1 MSRPL
6 PLVQAKP
13 TFTPEEAQA
22 IAARL
27 YGLTAQAREL
37 TGERDQNFRLQDAA
51 GNSCMLKFA
60 NRLDEP
66 ALLEMQNQMLTHIA
80 QRDPLL
86 PCPRLLRSVGG
97 VTIEQVQPADGVPC
111 YVRLL
116 SFLPGAPLAEVA
128 APQPE
133 LLFAIGQF
141 LGRLDIVLQDFTHPA
156 MHRELH
162 WDLKHGYDVTGL
174 YLDYLTDPVRR
185 EIVEQIRQ
193 EFAAQ
198 VLPNLSHL
206 RRGVIHGDANDHN
219 ILVSGREVSGLIDF
233 GDAVHTATVFE
244 PAISAAYLML
254 GTGAPLAAAA
264 QLVAGYHSQNPL
276 IELETALLYPLIRM
290 RLATSVVL
298 SAFQQKVE
306 PANPYLVISEQ
317 PAWELLEQMR
327 RIRPAEVE
335 GIFRLAC
342 GRQYQRSPKPAR
354 SLSRERLAELRRRYL
369 GPSLS
374 LSYREPLKIV
384 RGAGQYLYD
393 EQGRAYLDCVNNV
406 STVGHSH
413 PRLVAAASRQL
424 ALLNTNTRYLHDNL
438 VAYAERLT
446 SLLPEPLRVC
456 YFVCSGSEANELALR
471 LAWSYTGRKDLIVL
485 DAAYHGN
492 TSTLVEI
499 SPYKHNGPGGK
510 GPPPYVYTAPLPDPY
525 RGRWKGYSPDT
536 GARYAREVQALIET
550 TGGPGPA
557 AFIAESLPGCG
568 GQIVFPDGY
577 LSAAYGFVRAA
588 GGVCIADEVQV
599 GFGRVGSHFWG
610 FELQGVTP
618 DIVTM
623 GKPIGNGHPL
633 AAVVTT
639 PEIARAF
646 ANGMEYFNTFG
657 GNPVSC
663 AVGLAV
669 LDVIQEEA
677 LQENALRVGGYLLG
691 ELRALADTHRLIGHV
706 RGKGL
711 FIGIELVSDRET
723 LAPAAAET
731 TEIVERMKD
740 RGILL
745 SIDGPLHNVIK
756 IKPPLVFD
764 RGNAE
769 QLATALDDVL
779 SRLE

>member
-1 MSRPL
+1 MNQPI
-6 PLVQAKP
+6 PLVRAKP
-13 TFTPEEAQA
+13 AFTVAEAQQ
-22 IAARL
+22 IASRL
-27 YGLTAQAREL
+27 YGLHVQAREL
-37 TGERDQNFRLQDAA
+37 TGERDQNFRLQDPA
-51 GNSCMLKFA
+51 GNVCLLKLA
-60 NRLDEP
+60 NRLDEL
-66 ALLEMQNQMLTHIA
+66 ALLDLQNRILTHVA
-80 QRDPLL
+80 RRDPLL
-86 PCPRLLRSVGG
+86 PCPRLLESTAGL
-97 VTIEQVQPADGVPC
+97 TIEQVLSNDGVP
-111 YVRLL
+111 VNARLV
-116 SFLPGAPLAEVA
+116 SFLPGAPLAEVVD
-128 APQPE
+128 PE
-133 LLFAIGQF
+133 PGLFFALGQL

-162 WDLKHGYDVTGL
+162 WDLKHGYEVTGR
-174 YLDYLTDPVRR
+174 YLDYLVDPARR

-193 EFAAQ
+193 EFAGQ
-198 VLPNLSHL
+198 VRPNLAQL
-206 RRGVIHGDANDHN
+206 RHSVIHGDANDHN
-219 ILVSGREVSGLIDF
+219 VLVSGGQVSGLIDF
-233 GDAVHTATVFE
+233 GDAVYSATVCE
-244 PAISAAYLML
+244 PAIAAAYLML
-254 GTGAPLAAAA
+254 GTAAPLAAAA
-264 QLVAGYHSQNPL
+264 QLVAGYDSHNPL
-276 IELETALLYPLIRM
+276 TELEVTLLYPLIRM
-290 RLATSVVL
+290 RLAISVVL
-298 SAFQQKVE
+298 SAYQQTIE

-317 PAWELLEQMR
+317 PAWELLERMR
-327 RIRPAEVE
+327 HIRAAEAE

-342 GRQYQRSPKPAR
+342 GRHYQPSPAPAR
-354 SLSRERLAELRRRYL
+354 SLPKEQLAEMRRQYL

-374 LSYREPLKIV
+374 LSYRQPLKIV

-406 STVGHSH
+406 CTVGHSH
-413 PRLVAAASRQL
+413 PRVVAAASRQM

-438 VAYAERLT
+438 IAYAGRLT

-471 LAWSYTGRKDLIVL
+471 LAWSYTGRKDVIVL

-492 TSTLVEI
+492 SSTLIDI

-510 GPPPYVYTAPLPDPY
+510 GAPSYVHTAPLPDPY
-525 RGRWKGYSPDT
+525 RGKWRDYSPAT
-536 GARYAREVQALIET
+536 GIRYAGEVQTLIE
-550 TGGPGPA
+550 GMGAPGTA

-577 LSAAYGFVRAA
+577 LSSAFQFVRAA

-657 GNPVSC
+657 GNPVAC

-669 LDVIQEEA
+669 LDVIQEEG
-677 LQENALRVGGYLLG
+677 LQENALQAGDYLLR
-691 ELRALADTHRLIGHV
+691 ELQALGDAHELIGQV

-711 FIGIELVSDRET
+711 FIGIELVFDRGS

-731 TEIVERMKD
+731 AEIVERMKE

-756 IKPPLVFD
+756 IKPPLVFN
-764 RGNAE
+764 RGDAE
-769 QLATALDDVL
+769 QLVTTLDETLRAL
-779 SRLE
+779 E